1 MNKYLK
7 FEYWN
12 TCDLGNIYY
21 QGGQH
26 FIFYLDADVGEPIH
40 EEVEEG
46 QENGDGDFI
55 PTYRDW
61 ETDRKST
68 RLNSSHEIPSRM
80 PSSA

>member
-26 FIFYLDADVGEPIH
+26 FWFYLDADILEPFH
-40 EEVEEG
+40 EETE
-46 QENGDGDFI
+46 DG
-55 PTYRDW
+55 PCEHCQKKW
-61 ETDRKST
+61 
-68 RLNSSHEIPSRM
+68 
-80 PSSA
+80 SAKTGY

>member
-26 FIFYLDADVGEPIH
+26 FWFYLDGDVLEPFH
-40 EEVEEG
+40 
-46 QENGDGDFI
+46 
-55 PTYRDW
+55 
-61 ETDRKST
+61 
-68 RLNSSHEIPSRM
+68 
-80 PSSA
+80 